1 MFMKKN
7 VFLWVLGLAIAGSC
21 LVAGSVQAANTMAP
35 EVKVFNDNMSGVEK
49 SFLAW
54 PASNQNGGT
63 IAVGDI
69 DGNGYGE
76 IIVGAGRGSGPH
88 IRIFSKNGVNQGL
101 DFFAFSKDFHGGVSV
116 AAGDV
121 DGDGKEEIIVGQRS
135 KGQAWVKIYRGD
147 KNRTIVAQWLAYSG
161 NFQGGVNVAAGD
173 FNGDGKDEV
182 VTAPGT
188 SGGAQIKF
196 FDGKGK
202 PINKSF
208 FAFDPGEKGG
218 ATLASAD
225 VDGDGSDELVVGH
238 GPFGDPRVK
247 LYRIVGNSEFVLADW
262 RAHPS
267 GFRGGVKVAAG
278 DIDGNGTEEI
288 LTAAGWGGGP
298 HVQGWTAAGK
308 LYKITRMAYASDFRG
323 SLNLATGD
331 IDRDNK
337 LEIVTIPDRRPGDGR
352 LDYFRYVDVSIAEQR
367 LRAFENGELVR
378 TYLVSTGTA
387 KHPTPTGTFRIQGHT
402 LSTRMAWVY
411 GPDNPDNYDLPNV
424 PHVMPINGPITIH
437 GAYWH
442 HNFGHRMSH
451 GCINEP
457 LDQAAWLYA
466 WARNGDPVI
475 VH

>member
-1 MFMKKN
+1 MKK
-7 VFLWVLGLAIAGSC
+7 VTFLWLAASAVVFGACFLTAS
-21 LVAGSVQAANTMAP
+21 AKAADTMAP
-35 EVKVFNDNMSGVEK
+35 EVKVFNDNMSSVEK

-54 PASNQNGGT
+54 PASNQNGAT
-63 IAVGDI
+63 VAVGDI

-76 IIVGAGRGSGPH
+76 IIVGAGKGSGPQ
-88 IRIFSKNGVNQGL
+88 IKVFSKNGVNQQL

-121 DGDGKEEIIVGQRS
+121 NGDGKEEIIIGQRS
-135 KGQAWVKIYRGD
+135 NGQAWVKVYLGNKAHTVI
-147 KNRTIVAQWLAYSG
+147 AQWLAYSG
-161 NFQGGVNVAAGD
+161 NFQGGVSVAAGD
-173 FNGDGKDEV
+173 FNGDGVDEI

-202 PINKSF
+202 PIGKSF

-218 ATLASAD
+218 AYLAAAD
-225 VDGDGSDELVVGH
+225 IDGDGADELVIGH
-238 GPFGDPRVK
+238 GPFGDPLVK
-247 LYRIVGNSEFVLADW
+247 IYRIVGNSEFVLASW
-262 RAHPS
+262 RAYDS

-278 DIDGNGTEEI
+278 DIDNNGTEEI
-288 LTAAGWGGGP
+288 LTAAGFNGGP
-298 HVQGWTAAGK
+298 QVRGWTAAGK
-308 LYKITRMAYASDFRG
+308 LYKINQMAYASDFRG
-323 SLNLATGD
+323 SLNLAAGD
-331 IDRDNK
+331 IDRDGK
-337 LEIVTIPDRRPGDGR
+337 LEIVTIPDRRPGEGR
-352 LDYFRYVDVSIAEQR
+352 LDYFRYVDVSIPEQR

-378 TYLVSTGTA
+378 TYLVSTGVSD
-387 KHPTPTGTFRIQGHT
+387 HPTPTGTFHILGHT

-411 GPDNPDNYDLPNV
+411 GPDDPDNYDLPNV

-466 WARNGDPVI
+466 WARNGDTVI

>member
-1 MFMKKN
+1 MKKGT
-7 VFLWVLGLAIAGSC
+7 FLWVVGMAIAGVG
-21 LVAGSVQAANTMAP
+21 LLAGSAQAANTMAP
-35 EVKVFNDNMSGVEK
+35 EVKVFNDNMSSVEK

-54 PASNQNGGT
+54 PVSNQNGCSV
-63 IAVGDI
+63 AVGDI

-76 IIVGAGRGSGPH
+76 IIVGAGKGSGPQ

-101 DFFAFSKDFHGGVSV
+101 DFFAFANDFRGGVSV
-116 AAGDV
+116 ATGDV

-135 KGQAWVKIYRGD
+135 AGQARVKIYRAN
-147 KNRTIVAQWLAYSG
+147 KQHSIVAEWLAYSG
-161 NFQGGVNVAAGD
+161 NFQGGVTVTAGD
-173 FNGDGKDEV
+173 FNGDGKDEIA
-182 VTAPGT
+182 TAPGT

-202 PINKSF
+202 PMGKSF

-218 ATLASAD
+218 ATLAAAD
-225 VDGDGSDELVVGH
+225 VDGDGSDELAVGH

-262 RAHPS
+262 RAYDA

-278 DIDGNGTEEI
+278 DFDNNGKEEI
-288 LTAAGWGGGP
+288 LTAAGFGGGP
-298 HVQGWTAAGK
+298 QVRGWTASGK
-308 LYKITRMAYASDFRG
+308 LYKINRMAYAADFRG
-323 SLNLATGD
+323 SLNLASGD
-331 IDRDNK
+331 IDRDGK
-337 LEIVTIPDRRPGDGR
+337 LEIVTVPDRRLGEGR
-352 LDYFRYVDVSIAEQR
+352 LDYFRYIDVSLGEQR

-387 KHPTPTGTFRIQGHT
+387 KHPTPTGTFHIQGHT

-424 PHVMPINGPITIH
+424 PHVMPISGPITIH

-442 HNFGHRMSH
+442 HNFGHVMSH

-457 LDQAAWLYA
+457 LDQAAWLYS
-466 WARNGDPVI
+466 WARNGDTVI